1 MEARM
6 AEIIRLLDYEP
17 VARPE
22 GFKPSKPADIL
33 FFTGVRY
40 EKAPKKKKSRK
51 SAKSNNQARKVK
63 RSGA

>member
-1 MEARM
+1 M

-17 VARPE
+17 VLRPA
-22 GFKPSKPADIL
+22 GFKPSQPADIL

-51 SAKSNNQARKVK
+51 STKANNQARKVK

>member
-1 MEARM
+1 M

-17 VARPE
+17 VTRPA
-22 GFKPSKPADIL
+22 GFKSSKPADIL

-51 SAKSNNQARKVK
+51 PAKTTNQARKVK